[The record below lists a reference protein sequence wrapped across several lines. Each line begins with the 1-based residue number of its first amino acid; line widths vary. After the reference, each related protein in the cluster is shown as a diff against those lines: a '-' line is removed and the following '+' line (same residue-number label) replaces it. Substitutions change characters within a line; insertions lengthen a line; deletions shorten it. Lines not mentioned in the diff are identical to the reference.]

1 MGRSP
6 KSAAPPPPHAPGGG
20 PTPRELE
27 APGASR
33 WRTPPSSP
41 ALRSAVLG
49 REPGRRGEKG
59 RWEALVGHQPR
70 GQWSAE
76 ARHALGHSLRG
87 WKRGASGAGA
97 GQGAARQEAIAHALG
112 SPCALG
118 SGLTWDPRTRGQTQ
132 CWFAPR
138 GVVRGVTTVFDSC
151 FSARKPRVFLP
162 APKTV
167 KPSNWKDP

>member
-6 KSAAPPPPHAPGGG
+6 KSAAPPPPHAPRGG

-33 WRTPPSSP
+33 WGTPPSSRLC
-41 ALRSAVLG
+41 ARLLG
-49 REPGRRGEKG
+49 REPGRRGEKR
-59 RWEALVGHQPR
+59 RWEPLVGHQPR

-76 ARHALGHSLRG
+76 TRHAHAHGHSLRD
-87 WKRGASGAGA
+87 WKRGASAA
-97 GQGAARQEAIAHALG
+97 RARQGAARQEAIAHAPG

-118 SGLTWDPRTRGQTQ
+118 AAWPGTQDWGQTQ

-138 GVVRGVTTVFDSC
+138 GVVREVTSVFDSR
-151 FSARKPRVFLP
+151 F
-162 APKTV
+162 
-167 KPSNWKDP
+167 